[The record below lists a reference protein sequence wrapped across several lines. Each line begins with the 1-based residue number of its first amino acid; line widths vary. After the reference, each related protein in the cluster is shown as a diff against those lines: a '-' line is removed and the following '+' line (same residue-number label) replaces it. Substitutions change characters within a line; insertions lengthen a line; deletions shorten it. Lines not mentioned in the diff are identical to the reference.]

1 MEGGMKSIYGI
12 GNPLM
17 DVVAHVGFDFL
28 KDRGKPPGSMNLIDS
43 EESEKLIRLLEET
56 RMVPGG
62 SCANTLRGI
71 AWLQRRSRF
80 VTCNYSGAV
89 GNDRLGDLY
98 MESLREFGVNPI
110 LAKKKAPTGVSV
122 ILVTP
127 DHERTMFTHLGACR
141 YYNSEDTNYELLAK
155 SQYLYFVGFMWDT
168 DSQKRAIMEAVAHA
182 KEHGVR
188 VVFDLAG
195 PFVVKRYHND
205 FYDWIPGSVDI
216 LTGNREEF
224 RALTGSGDTDGD
236 IIAEAGKLAPI
247 LVMKRGEKGCIV
259 LDSRASNTSVSY
271 IDGYKVDP
279 VDTTGAGD
287 AFAAGLLYGLLS
299 EKSIQE
305 AADLGNR
312 LASSIVTVEGC
323 DYESLGDGI

>member
-1 MEGGMKSIYGI
+1 MKSIYGI

-17 DVVAHVGFDFL
+17 DVVAQVSFDFL
-28 KDRGKPPGSMNLIDS
+28 KSQGKPPGSMNLIDA
-43 EESEKLIRLLEET
+43 EESAKLIELLDET

-71 AWLQRRSRF
+71 AWLQRKDLF
-80 VTCNYSGAV
+80 VTCTYSGAV
-89 GNDRLGDLY
+89 GNDRLGKLY
-98 MESLREFGVNPI
+98 TESLRDFGVNPVV
-110 LAKKKAPTGVSV
+110 AKKEAPTGVSV

-141 YYNSEDTNYELLAK
+141 YYNSEDTSYELLSKAR
-155 SQYLYFVGFMWDT
+155 YLYFVGFMWDT
-168 DSQKRAIMEAVAHA
+168 DSQKKAIMDAVSHA
-182 KEHGVR
+182 KKHGVK

-195 PFVVKRYHND
+195 PFVVKRYRND
-205 FYDWIPGSVDI
+205 FQRWIPQSVDI
-216 LTGNREEF
+216 LTGNDEEF
-224 RALTGSGDTDGD
+224 RALTGSGESDEA
-236 IIAEAGKLAPI
+236 IITEAGKLAPL

-259 LDSRASNTSVSY
+259 LDSRDPSNRVSY
-271 IDGYKVDP
+271 IDGYTVKP

-287 AFAAGLLYGLLS
+287 AFAAGLLYGLLV
-299 EKSIQE
+299 EKSIEE

-323 DYESLGDGI
+323 DYDLLGDDLF